1 MLVNPCKSSLAA
13 VGFSLFIF
21 FVYPGSLG
29 AGANGHAESFDFN
42 LPQWPVL
49 RMFNARRSLWK
60 ELPQDL
66 VKLRWCSRAD
76 CRSRRRYSDRFKQV
90 FKYGFYCG

>member
-29 AGANGHAESFDFN
+29 AGANGHAESSAFN

-49 RMFNARRSLWK
+49 RMFNARRSLWN

-66 VKLRWCSRAD
+66 VEASRPCEVALVLEG
-76 CRSRRRYSDRFKQV
+76 RLQE
-90 FKYGFYCG
+90 